1 MNDAKNGKTCFRS
14 KFERGGFLTK
24 WKGRVASVAP
34 SVSVIALSVVL
45 GANPAASQDI
55 TGTVS
60 GGSGSLFAP
69 NSVQNGDTITLGT
82 ASSTNLT
89 NTGTFTNTGDVT
101 ITGNTTQTGNVDLT
115 GDLGVTGDS
124 VFTGSVD
131 IAGPTNITNTFGVQV
146 GVTTLDVNGSSFN
159 VQVGTSTSNLNM
171 TTTSV
176 NLSADGN
183 GFSAGGGNASV
194 TGTSNAIVTGG
205 TSSITVSNS
214 GVALSGSGG
223 APVVL
228 SGVADPVNA
237 TDAVNLRTLQRE
249 LGSLES
255 ELSGGIAQTMA
266 MTQLPYPEPGQDFSF
281 GMALG
286 GFNGEAGFAMG
297 GAARLSDTMVLRGSA
312 SYSDAGG
319 AGGAVGIGW
328 SW

>member
-1 MNDAKNGKTCFRS
+1 M
-14 KFERGGFLTK
+14 
-24 WKGRVASVAP
+24 
-34 SVSVIALSVVL
+34 
-45 GANPAASQDI
+45 
-55 TGTVS
+55 
-60 GGSGSLFAP
+60 
-69 NSVQNGDTITLGT
+69 
-82 ASSTNLT
+82 
-89 NTGTFTNTGDVT
+89 
-101 ITGNTTQTGNVDLT
+101 
-115 GDLGVTGDS
+115 
-124 VFTGSVD
+124 
-131 IAGPTNITNTFGVQV
+131 
-146 GVTTLDVNGSSFN
+146 
-159 VQVGTSTSNLNM
+159 
-171 TTTSV
+171 
-176 NLSADGN
+176 
-183 GFSAGGGNASV
+183 
-194 TGTSNAIVTGG
+194 
-205 TSSITVSNS
+205 
-214 GVALSGSGG
+214 
-223 APVVL
+223 VL